1 MKREIEAGLL
11 ESMAAM
17 PVIDA
22 HEHLPPEKQRTGS
35 HVDFSTLFSHYTQTD
50 LKSAGMSP
58 EDYERFQAPETDL
71 DEKWRLFA
79 PYWERIRFM
88 SYARPALI
96 AAREFYGCE
105 GISEGTYRALS
116 ERMQA
121 GNTPGLYR
129 RVLRDKGNIR
139 VALTQIGAIPDADR
153 DLLIPLLPVDL
164 WSAVADAET
173 MAARGAAHGVTV
185 RTLEDYLAAMRAGLE
200 QWRAQGVV
208 GIKARSLAMTDPT
221 QEEARAA
228 FDALMAG
235 GGKDFTALGHYLH
248 HEVLDL
254 AGELGLV
261 VAVHCGIIWDNWND
275 FYTLHPRHMVPVL
288 LKHRNTRF
296 DLYHAGLPWVRDTG
310 VIGKDFPNANLNLC
324 WCHIISPRMTASF
337 LDEWIDLVPINKIMG
352 FGGDYGRPVEKVYGH
367 LVMAREVIARVLAGR
382 IADHLITEGE
392 ALRIAERLLYHN
404 PRELYGLD
412 A

>member
-1 MKREIEAGLL
+1 MTRDIEAGLL
-11 ESMAAM
+11 ESMAAI

-22 HEHLPPEKQRTGS
+22 HEHLPPEKQRTGA

-88 SYARPALI
+88 SYARPARI

-105 GISEGTYRALS
+105 DISEETYRTLS

-121 GNTPGLYR
+121 QNTPGLYR
-129 RVLRDKGNIR
+129 RVLGDKCNIR
-139 VALTQIGAIPDADR
+139 VALTQIGAIPDDDR
-153 DLLIPLLPVDL
+153 DLLVPLLPVDL
-164 WSAVADAET
+164 WSAVADADT

-185 RTLEDYLAAMRAGLE
+185 RTLDDYLQAMRAGLGN
-200 QWRAQGVV
+200 WRAQGVV
-208 GIKARSLAMTDPT
+208 GMKTRSLAMGDPT
-221 QEEARAA
+221 QEEAGAA

-235 GGKDFTALGHYLH
+235 REDDFTALDHYLRH
-248 HEVLDL
+248 RALEL

-275 FYTLHPRHMVPVL
+275 FYTMHPRHMVPVL
-288 LKHRNTRF
+288 LRHRNTRF

-310 VIGKDFPNANLNLC
+310 TIGKDFPNAYLNLC
-324 WCHIISPRMTASF
+324 WCHVISPRMTTSF
-337 LDEWIDLVPINKIMG
+337 LDEWIDMVPINKIMG
-352 FGGDYGRPVEKVYGH
+352 FGGDYARPVEKVYGH

-382 IADHLITEGE
+382 IADGLMTEAE
-392 ALRIAERLLYHN
+392 AVRVAERLLYHN

-412 A
+412 V